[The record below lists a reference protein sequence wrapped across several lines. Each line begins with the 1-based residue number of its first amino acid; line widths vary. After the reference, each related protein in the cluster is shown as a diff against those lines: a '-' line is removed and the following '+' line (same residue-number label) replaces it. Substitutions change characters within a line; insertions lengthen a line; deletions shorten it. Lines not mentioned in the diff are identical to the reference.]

1 MNNNKEKG
9 KIMDDIRLG
18 RVSGEVSV
26 SENSNVVTIWA
37 KYSYT
42 YQGEQKQ
49 GKQKWSIWFD
59 YKTELQKGDWA
70 LIEGDLTVKVTE
82 WTTPEG
88 VVKQLPDINLNNPR
102 ILEHTPKF
110 GAAKPEAEPAPK
122 PRDPDDEYKYGGM
135 PF

>member
-1 MNNNKEKG
+1 
-9 KIMDDIRLG
+9 MDDIRLG

-59 YKTELQKGDWA
+59 GKTELQKGDWA
-70 LIEGDLTVKVTE
+70 LIEGDLSVKVTE

-88 VVKQLPDINLNNPR
+88 VVKQLPDINLNNPV

-110 GAAKPEAEPAPK
+110 GAVAPAPEK
-122 PRDPDDEYKYGGM
+122 PRDPDDEAKYGFM